1 MSASGVTEMGQ
12 PVPLPHAG
20 SWDLFLALVGLEEV
34 KHFLGQGIA
43 PSMGGRPVTS
53 PGNPLGE
60 DGLALQGQVPGTEA
74 RDRTCQKR
82 RPRFTSPVEEKT
94 ARSQLWAERSRE
106 ERKGG
111 QEATETEQNTKVAGL

>member
-1 MSASGVTEMGQ
+1 MGQ

-20 SWDLFLALVGLEEV
+20 SWGLLALVVLEEV
-34 KHFLGQGIA
+34 KHFLGRGVA
-43 PSMGGRPVTS
+43 PSLGGRPVTS

-60 DGLALQGQVPGTEA
+60 EDLALQGWVPGTEA
-74 RDRTCQKR
+74 RDQTFWKG
-82 RPRFTSPVEEKT
+82 RPRFISPVEDKA